1 MLPTGAAAYK
11 ITPLAGATTVV
22 PIGAAQSSPKCMPP
36 PGYAHVPA
44 LLLPPCIGCINPD
57 TDSITS
63 TLVMTDLQTKL
74 GMDVKACR
82 LGDVNKETQYILNHF
97 QVEAPTLIEEVTEND
112 EVILVDHNEF
122 NQSANGI
129 EKATI
134 KMVVDHHRIANFQTS
149 EPLFYRAEPVGCTGT
164 ILYKMYKENGIEIE
178 PKIAGL
184 MASAIISDSLLFKS
198 PTCTPQDEKACREL
212 AQIAGLDVETYGL
225 EMLKAGTDLSDLTA
239 GQLLGIDAKVFP
251 MGSSTVEIA
260 QINVVSIED
269 MMTRKAELEEQM
281 QAIIAEKG
289 LNLFVAVITD
299 ILNSNSQVIALGER
313 TDIVEKAF
321 NVELTENTALLEGV
335 VSRKKQI
342 VPVMDRIA

>member
-1 MLPTGAAAYK
+1 M
-11 ITPLAGATTVV
+11 ATLVF
-22 PIGAAQSSPKCMPP
+22 GHK
-36 PGYAHVPA
+36 
-44 LLLPPCIGCINPD
+44 NPD

-342 VPVMDRIA
+342 VPVMDRIGEDF

>member
-1 MLPTGAAAYK
+1 M
-11 ITPLAGATTVV
+11 TTLVF
-22 PIGAAQSSPKCMPP
+22 GHK
-36 PGYAHVPA
+36 
-44 LLLPPCIGCINPD
+44 NPD

-82 LGDVNKETQYILNHF
+82 LGELNKETQYILNYF
-97 QVEAPTLIEEVTEND
+97 SVEAPELIDGVTEAD

-122 NQSANGI
+122 NQSADGI

-164 ILYKMYKENGIEIE
+164 ILYKMYKENGVEIE
-178 PKIAGL
+178 PKMAGL

-198 PTCTPQDEKACREL
+198 PTCTPQDESACREL
-212 AQIAGLDVETYGL
+212 AAIASLDVETYGL

-251 MGSSTVEIA
+251 MGASTVEIA

-269 MMTRKAELEEQM
+269 MMTRKAELEAEM
-281 QAIIAEKG
+281 QSII
-289 LNLFVAVITD
+289 LSLIH
-299 ILNSNSQVIALGER
+299 I
-313 TDIVEKAF
+313 
-321 NVELTENTALLEGV
+321 
-335 VSRKKQI
+335 
-342 VPVMDRIA
+342 

>member
-1 MLPTGAAAYK
+1 M
-11 ITPLAGATTVV
+11 ATLVF
-22 PIGAAQSSPKCMPP
+22 GHK
-36 PGYAHVPA
+36 
-44 LLLPPCIGCINPD
+44 NPD

-149 EPLFYRAEPVGCTGT
+149 EPLFYRAEPVGSTGT

>member
-1 MLPTGAAAYK
+1 M
-11 ITPLAGATTVV
+11 ATLVF
-22 PIGAAQSSPKCMPP
+22 GHK
-36 PGYAHVPA
+36 
-44 LLLPPCIGCINPD
+44 NPD

-251 MGSSTVEIA
+251 MRSSTVEIA

-299 ILNSNSQVIALGER
+299 SLNSNSQGIALGER

>member
-1 MLPTGAAAYK
+1 M
-11 ITPLAGATTVV
+11 TTLVF
-22 PIGAAQSSPKCMPP
+22 GHK
-36 PGYAHVPA
+36 
-44 LLLPPCIGCINPD
+44 NPD

-82 LGDVNKETQYILNHF
+82 LGELNKETQYILNYF
-97 QVEAPTLIEEVTEND
+97 SVEAPELIDGVTEAD

-122 NQSANGI
+122 NQSATGI

-164 ILYKMYKENGIEIE
+164 ILYKMYKENNVEIDA
-178 PKIAGL
+178 KMAGL

-212 AQIAGLDVETYGL
+212 AEIAGLEVETYGL

-251 MGSSTVEIA
+251 MGASTVEIA

-269 MMTRKAELEEQM
+269 MMTRKAELEAEM
-281 QAIIAEKG
+281 KSIIDEKG

-299 ILNSNSQVIALGER
+299 ILNSNSQIIALGER

-321 NVELTENTALLEGV
+321 NVELTENTTLLEGV

>member
-1 MLPTGAAAYK
+1 M
-11 ITPLAGATTVV
+11 ATLVF
-22 PIGAAQSSPKCMPP
+22 GHK
-36 PGYAHVPA
+36 
-44 LLLPPCIGCINPD
+44 NPD

-82 LGDVNKETQYILNHF
+82 LGDINKETQYILNHF
-97 QVEAPTLIEEVTEND
+97 EVEAPVLIDRVTEND

-212 AQIAGLDVETYGL
+212 AEIAGLDVETYGL

-239 GQLLGIDAKVFP
+239 AQLLGIDAKVFP

-289 LNLFVAVITD
+289 LNLFLAVITD
-299 ILNSNSQVIALGER
+299 ILNSNSQVIALGDR
-313 TDIVEKAF
+313 QDIVEKAF

>member
-1 MLPTGAAAYK
+1 MAILVFGHK
-11 ITPLAGATTVV
+11 
-22 PIGAAQSSPKCMPP
+22 
-36 PGYAHVPA
+36 
-44 LLLPPCIGCINPD
+44 NPD

-82 LGDVNKETQYILNHF
+82 LGDINKETQYILNHF
-97 QVEAPTLIEEVTEND
+97 EVEAPVLIDEVTEND

-212 AQIAGLDVETYGL
+212 AEIAGLDVETYGL

-239 GQLLGIDAKVFP
+239 AQLLGIDAKVFP

-289 LNLFVAVITD
+289 LNLFLAVITD
-299 ILNSNSQVIALGER
+299 ILNSNSQVIALGDR
-313 TDIVEKAF
+313 QDIVEKAF

>member
-1 MLPTGAAAYK
+1 M
-11 ITPLAGATTVV
+11 ATLVF
-22 PIGAAQSSPKCMPP
+22 GHK
-36 PGYAHVPA
+36 
-44 LLLPPCIGCINPD
+44 NPD

-97 QVEAPTLIEEVTEND
+97 QVEAPTLIEEVTEHD

-212 AQIAGLDVETYGL
+212 AEIAGLDVETYGL

-239 GQLLGIDAKVFP
+239 AQLLGIDAKVFP

-260 QINVVSIED
+260 QINVVSIEE
-269 MMTRKAELEEQM
+269 MMTRKVELEEQM
-281 QAIIAEKG
+281 QTIIAEKG
-289 LNLFVAVITD
+289 LNLFLAVITD

>member
-1 MLPTGAAAYK
+1 M
-11 ITPLAGATTVV
+11 ATLVF
-22 PIGAAQSSPKCMPP
+22 GHK
-36 PGYAHVPA
+36 
-44 LLLPPCIGCINPD
+44 NPD

-212 AQIAGLDVETYGL
+212 AEIAGLDVETYGL

-239 GQLLGIDAKVFP
+239 AQLLGIDAKVFP

-289 LNLFVAVITD
+289 LNLFLAVITD

>member
-1 MLPTGAAAYK
+1 M
-11 ITPLAGATTVV
+11 ATLVF
-22 PIGAAQSSPKCMPP
+22 GHK
-36 PGYAHVPA
+36 
-44 LLLPPCIGCINPD
+44 NPD

-134 KMVVDHHRIANFQTS
+134 KMVVDHHRIANLQTS

>member
-1 MLPTGAAAYK
+1 M
-11 ITPLAGATTVV
+11 ATLVF
-22 PIGAAQSSPKCMPP
+22 GHK
-36 PGYAHVPA
+36 
-44 LLLPPCIGCINPD
+44 NPD

-225 EMLKAGTDLSDLTA
+225 EMFKAGTDLSDLTA

-281 QAIIAEKG
+281 QAFIAEKG

>member
-1 MLPTGAAAYK
+1 M
-11 ITPLAGATTVV
+11 ATLVF
-22 PIGAAQSSPKCMPP
+22 GHK
-36 PGYAHVPA
+36 
-44 LLLPPCIGCINPD
+44 NPD

-82 LGDVNKETQYILNHF
+82 LGDINKETQYILNHF
-97 QVEAPTLIEEVTEND
+97 EVEAPVLIDEVTEND

-212 AQIAGLDVETYGL
+212 AEIAGLDVETYGL

-239 GQLLGIDAKVFP
+239 AQLLGIDAKVFP

-289 LNLFVAVITD
+289 LNLFLAVITD
-299 ILNSNSQVIALGER
+299 ILNSNSQVIALGDR
-313 TDIVEKAF
+313 QDIVEKAF

>member
-1 MLPTGAAAYK
+1 M
-11 ITPLAGATTVV
+11 ATLVF
-22 PIGAAQSSPKCMPP
+22 GHK
-36 PGYAHVPA
+36 
-44 LLLPPCIGCINPD
+44 NPD

-260 QINVVSIED
+260 QIKVVSIED